1 MSRRTAGILEIVAV
15 VTALALAGYLRLAEL
30 DRHLVA
36 DELRWVCRSISFH
49 EALADGRWADTF
61 QVGHPGVI
69 TMWLGTL
76 ALPLE
81 EAGPWREL
89 CPQTNGGRDL
99 SKLDDVGQEGLL
111 QTVAPRLYAARHG
124 VAVGTSL
131 ILLALYVLLRTA
143 ASLPFA
149 AAFGG
154 WALVAFDPFLLAHSR
169 VLHLDAMTALLSL
182 CAVVALGAATR
193 PDRSG
198 TLWSGVAG
206 GLAGLAMLNKA
217 SALVLGPFA
226 LAWFAWRAWQS
237 ARRRPVLARFGV
249 WAAAAGL
256 VYVLVWPSMWVA
268 PVDTVMGVLAKAQEE
283 GANPHESG
291 NFFLGQPVDDPGP
304 HFYPVAGAFRLT
316 PWALLGLIAALAWLW
331 RTRRLRSLAERVA
344 AAPAQ
349 DLLLRLLAWALVFGL
364 FMTVG
369 PKKFDRYLLP
379 ALAALNL
386 AAGVGLVAL
395 VPQIAQLRRRSPPE
409 TSGAGIKGATRGE
422 ETESRAAAV
431 RETSWALAA
440 ALLLAVV
447 QLLSAVR
454 SMPYPLAYYN
464 PLLGGA
470 PAAVQALLVG
480 WGEGYDLAADWLNAQ
495 PDAADLEASA
505 RSVTVFGPQFAGRT
519 RSAEGYRPGRTDY
532 VVLYLNQ
539 VQRRRNESLVAAYQ
553 DDPSVRPSFVGRIAG
568 IDYVWV
574 YPNHTLAPL
583 QAALAERL
591 APGDVVVADGDGV
604 LARDWGGPQPLVPY
618 WGHWGAV
625 EMEEALE
632 KDFPSDWRRA
642 WVVRYPGQD
651 PEVALEV
658 LREVATAGA
667 TEAVAGGVVEMTLFE
682 R

>member
-1 MSRRTAGILEIVAV
+1 MSRRSARIVEIVAV
-15 VTALALAGYLRLAEL
+15 VAALALAGWLRLAEL

-49 EALADGRWADTF
+49 EALVDGRWADTF

-69 TMWLGTL
+69 TMWLGAL
-76 ALPLE
+76 ALPLD
-81 EAGPWREL
+81 EAGQWREL
-89 CPQTNGGRDL
+89 CPQTDGGRDL

-111 QTVAPRLYAARHG
+111 QTVAPRLYAARRG
-124 VAVGTSL
+124 VAVGSL
-131 ILLALYVLLRTA
+131 LVLLALYLLLRTA

-149 AAFGG
+149 PAFGG

-169 VLHLDAMTALLSL
+169 VLHLDALTALLSL

-198 TLWSGVAG
+198 TRWAAVAG
-206 GLAGLAMLNKA
+206 ALAGLAMLNKV

-226 LAWFAWRAWQS
+226 LAWFAWRAWQRE
-237 ARRRPVLARFGV
+237 RRRPVLARFVV
-249 WAAAAGL
+249 WTAAAGL
-256 VYVLVWPSMWVA
+256 VYVLAWPSMWVA
-268 PVDTVMGVLAKAQEE
+268 PVSTVTGVLTKAQEE

-291 NFFLGQPVDDPGP
+291 NYFLGQPVDDPGP
-304 HFYPVAGAFRLT
+304 LFYPVAGAFRLT
-316 PWALLGLIAALAWLW
+316 PWALLGLAAALAWLW
-331 RTRRLRSLAERVA
+331 RTRRLQSLTERVA
-344 AAPAQ
+344 VAPER
-349 DLLLRLLAWALVFGL
+349 DLLLRLLAWTLVFAL
-364 FMTVG
+364 FMTMG

-386 AAGVGLVAL
+386 AAGVGIVMLTRQMAD
-395 VPQIAQLRRRSPPE
+395 RRAARRKPDSSSTADTPAPRIGGGGW
-409 TSGAGIKGATRGE
+409 GAG
-422 ETESRAAAV
+422 AAV
-431 RETSWALAA
+431 TLALLQLLAA
-440 ALLLAVV
+440 T
-447 QLLSAVR
+447 R

-470 PAAVQALLVG
+470 PAAVRALLVG

-495 PDAADLEASA
+495 PEAADLEAAA

-553 DDPSVRPSFVGRIAG
+553 DNPAVQPAFVGRIAG

-574 YPNHTLAPL
+574 YANDTLAPL
-583 QAALAERL
+583 QAALAARV

-604 LARDWGGPQPLVPY
+604 LARAWTGPQPLVRY
-618 WGHWGAV
+618 WGHWGPA
-625 EMEEALE
+625 EMEEALA
-632 KDFPSDWRRA
+632 KDFPADWHRA

-651 PEVALEV
+651 PEVALQV
-658 LREVATAGA
+658 LGEVATAG
-667 TEAVAGGVVEMTLFE
+667 EMVPVADGVVEITPFE